1 MTPADE
7 APLDETPP
15 DGAPPERPEPP
26 AIPPPTNPF
35 ELYRRNRARV
45 DILVIGAIAVGGIVC
60 MAIATALVVWQ
71 LSRQ

>member
-1 MTPADE
+1 MTDEPRPADAAPEDPAAE
-7 APLDETPP
+7 A
-15 DGAPPERPEPP
+15 APEL
-26 AIPPPTNPF
+26 PPPTNPF